1 MSKNE
6 RITVKA
12 IIDYPNIF
20 EPKKIMNQGKEV
32 YSATIIIP
40 KDADQAGKTIDKIT
54 SIFSRLSKEDERLDG
69 RGFCRIPLIDGDST
83 NLEGN
88 PYPERYHNAYILRA
102 KSNYQPHIYSY
113 NDITELYEELED
125 GDERVFAGME
135 AAVTINFFAYA
146 IGGNRGIGVGLGDMC
161 VTGKG
166 EHFFDSNTAAKQFDA
181 FMK

>member
-1 MSKNE
+1 MAKKE

-20 EPKKIMNQGKEV
+20 EPKKILNQGKEV

-40 KDADQAGKTIDKIT
+40 KDGDRAQKTIDKIT
-54 SIFSRLSKEDERLDG
+54 DIFSALSKDDERLNG
-69 RGFCRIPLIDGDST
+69 KGFWRIPLIDGDSL
-83 NLEGN
+83 NSDGN
-88 PYPERYHNAYILRA
+88 PYPERYHDAYILRA
-102 KSNYQPHIYSY
+102 KSNYQPHIYCY
-113 NDITELYEELED
+113 NDMTELYEELED

-135 AAVTINFFAYA
+135 AAVTINFFAYS

-166 EHFFDSNTAAKQFDA
+166 EHFYDSNTAAKQFDA